1 MWGLISWFAIS
12 LIMSVVA
19 LWAVWARNI
28 SRWRLATLS
37 GFLFSILISGASIL
51 LSQGWS
57 TPCSLLLPG
66 KYSLLTYQIIP
77 YDRIYLFLDT
87 AYGPKSCY
95 IPWSVSKAEQLDKA
109 EGNTFDF
116 NIQWSFGFGTPG
128 ESGPIGPSVEGEF
141 TKRPERPE
149 HPTKPKEE
157 GATF

>member
-1 MWGLISWFAIS
+1 MWGLVSWLILS
-12 LIMSVVA
+12 LLGGILT
-19 LWAVWARNI
+19 LWAVWSRSI
-28 SRWRLATLS
+28 SRWRAWSVIGLLVSTV
-37 GFLFSILISGASIL
+37 ISGGAL
-51 LSQGWS
+51 LLAQGWS

-77 YDRIYLFLDT
+77 YDRIYLFLETD
-87 AYGPKSCY
+87 YGPKSCY